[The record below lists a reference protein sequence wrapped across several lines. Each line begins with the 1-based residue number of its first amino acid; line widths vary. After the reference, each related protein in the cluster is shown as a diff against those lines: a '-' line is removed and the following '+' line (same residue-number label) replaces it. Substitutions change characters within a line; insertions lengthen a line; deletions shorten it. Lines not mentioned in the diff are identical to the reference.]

1 MKSVFG
7 RSNKKTSGKA
17 QKKGKG
23 AILSVEEFDFE
34 GFRVMFIRKHVK
46 NMNLRVKPPDGRVEV
61 SAPSWMS
68 RTQAEV
74 FIHSKRDW
82 IIKRQTEIQDSPRE
96 EMSAVEKSASK
107 ERMEPFA
114 RAYIAKW
121 EAVMGVE
128 SKSLALRD
136 MSSRWGSCNPST
148 GRICLNIQLLNYPEE
163 CLEYVVV
170 HELCHLL
177 ERGHG
182 SKFKALMDAYLPDW
196 RERRALLRH

>member
-1 MKSVFG
+1 MFG
-7 RSNKKTSGKA
+7 RSKNKASVKTR
-17 QKKGKG
+17 KKGTG
-23 AILSVEEFDFE
+23 TVLAVEEFDFE
-34 GFRVMFIRKHVK
+34 GFRVVLSKKRVK

-61 SAPSWMS
+61 SMPSWMDRS
-68 RTQAEV
+68 QAKAFV
-74 FIHSKRDW
+74 LAKKDW
-82 IIKRQTEIQDSPRE
+82 IIRRQKEVQDSPRLT
-96 EMSAVEKSASK
+96 MSAEEKAASK
-107 ERMEPFA
+107 EKMEPFA

-121 EAVMGVE
+121 EPIMGVQ

-148 GRICLNIQLLNYPEE
+148 GRICLNVQLLNYPEE

-182 SKFKALMDAYLPDW
+182 EKFKALMDTFLPDW
-196 RERRALLRH
+196 RERRALLRK